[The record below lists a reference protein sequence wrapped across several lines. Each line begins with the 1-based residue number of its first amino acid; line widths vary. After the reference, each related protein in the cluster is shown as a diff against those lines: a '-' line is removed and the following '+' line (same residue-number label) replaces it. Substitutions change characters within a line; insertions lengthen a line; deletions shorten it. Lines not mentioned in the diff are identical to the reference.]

1 MIERFFP
8 DLTEKR
14 IRRGVFHE
22 LERLIVAVG
31 DYIDRHNESPKH
43 FIWSAKANNTLE
55 KLPALRPHSINVYL
69 CDALH

>member
-22 LERLIVAVG
+22 LERLIIAVG
-31 DYIDRHNESPKH
+31 DYIDPHNESAKH
-43 FIWSAKANNTLE
+43 FIWSAKAYNIME
-55 KLPALRPHSINVYL
+55 KLSMNGLYSPIQWAS
-69 CDALH
+69 